1 MILQKT
7 YESNNASLNEIV
19 TLLTVAYMPLNAP
32 YAGENLDVSLPVG
45 TVMTA
50 DVSVLHCLGIEFFSK
65 KLMETITNFLLSNCL
80 VIDNV
85 F

>member
-1 MILQKT
+1 MNEL
-7 YESNNASLNEIV
+7 SNTTFGAYNALG
-19 TLLTVAYMPLNAP
+19 TA

-50 DVSVLHCLGIEFFSK
+50 DVSVLHCLGIEFFQEVNGNYYKFS
-65 KLMETITNFLLSNCL
+65 SGNCL
-80 VIDNV
+80 IIDNV